1 MRCKP
6 LVGIAVGLVVAWSA
20 ASGQASRQP
29 PLHGGA
35 PAVSPDGTKIAFLSD
50 RGGADDIFL
59 IGADGTGEVQLTKTP
74 EAESQPEWSADGSR
88 LFYSVY
94 DDGASRIYSMAL
106 DDRSPKQIG
115 TVPGRAMRVSRDG
128 KRVLYWT
135 GSWTA
140 MKLFESGLD
149 KSAPRQLTD
158 GSGVVWGGRWS
169 PDGKRIAFG
178 SKEADGVIHI
188 YAIDADGSGRQR
200 LTRLEPSGMAEQ
212 MPAWS
217 PDGSMLAVQAN
228 VSREPAHIWVVDLKT
243 GAGRRLGAHTEPY
256 NDEVPAWFPDGRRI
270 AFQSDRTGVVEV
282 WSMGADGSDQRQVT
296 RSSSPGKR

>member
-1 MRCKP
+1 MRCKR
-6 LVGIAVGLVVAWSA
+6 LAGMAAGLVIAWCDTA
-20 ASGQASRQP
+20 GQASRQP
-29 PLHGGA
+29 PVHGGA
-35 PAVSPDGTKIAFLSD
+35 PAVSPDGSKIAFLSD
-50 RGGADDIFL
+50 RDGADDIFL
-59 IGADGTGEVQLTKTP
+59 VGADGTGEERLTKTP

-88 LFYSVY
+88 LFFSVY
-94 DDGASRIYSMAL
+94 VDDTSRIYSIAL
-106 DDRSPKQIG
+106 DDRTPKPIG

-149 KSAPRQLTD
+149 GAASRQLTD
-158 GSGVVWGGRWS
+158 GSGVVWGARWS

-178 SKEADGVIHI
+178 GKESDGGVHV
-188 YAIDADGSGRQR
+188 YAISADGSGRER
-200 LTRLEPSGMAEQ
+200 LTRFEPSEMREQ

-217 PDGSMLAVQAN
+217 PDGSTLAVQA
-228 VSREPAHIWVVDLKT
+228 SMSGQPAHIWLVDLKT
-243 GAGRRLGAHTEPY
+243 GASRKLGAHTEPY

-282 WSMGADGSDQRQVT
+282 WSMDADGSDQRQVT
-296 RSSSPGKR
+296 RSSSPARR